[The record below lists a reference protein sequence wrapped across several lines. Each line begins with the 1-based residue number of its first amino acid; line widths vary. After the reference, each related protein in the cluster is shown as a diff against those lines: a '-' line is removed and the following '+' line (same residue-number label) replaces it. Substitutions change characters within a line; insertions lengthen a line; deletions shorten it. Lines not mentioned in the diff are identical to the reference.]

1 MIPFRPRATLKLNHM
16 RRASMSGHLLADLSN
31 EMADAVEAAARSTLL
46 VNGRQRY
53 PASGIAIGADLV
65 LTADHVVERDEDIS
79 IVTPEGRESAA
90 QLVGR
95 DPASDVAV
103 LRVPDA
109 GLTAATQAADEAR
122 VGQLLLMVGRPTRSG
137 PMASLGIVSAVSG
150 PWRGGRGGMLDRVI
164 RTDATPYPG
173 FSGGPLVTAG
183 GAVVGLMTTGLTN
196 GPAVGIPA
204 SIAWRIAETITQ
216 HGSLKR
222 GYLGISS
229 QPVRLPD
236 NAPEVAG
243 AQPRVGL
250 LLIRVEP
257 GSPADRA
264 GLIIGDILVAM
275 SGRLIEDAD
284 DLHAFLGPDRVG
296 QPQTLHVIRGG
307 ELREI
312 EVTVGARS

>member
-1 MIPFRPRATLKLNHM
+1 
-16 RRASMSGHLLADLSN
+16 MSEQVLAELSTQ
-31 EMADAVEAAARSTLL
+31 MADAVAAAARSTVL

-53 PASGIAIGADLV
+53 PASGIAIAADLV
-65 LTADHVVERDEDIS
+65 LTADHVVERDEDLS
-79 IVTPEGRESAA
+79 IVTPDDYESAA

-95 DPASDVAV
+95 DPASDIAV
-103 LRVPDA
+103 LRVPNG
-109 GLTAATQAADEAR
+109 GLTPATQADAAAR
-122 VGQLLLMVGRPTRSG
+122 VGQLILMVGRPTRSG

-183 GAVVGLMTTGLTN
+183 GAIVGMTTTGLTN
-196 GPAVGIPA
+196 GPAVGIPSA
-204 SIAWRIAETITQ
+204 IAWTIAETIMQ

-229 QPVRLPD
+229 QPVRLPG
-236 NAPEVAG
+236 NVPEVNG

-250 LLIRVEP
+250 LLMRVEP

-264 GLIIGDILVAM
+264 GLIIGDILVGM
-275 SGRLIEDAD
+275 NGRLIEDAD
-284 DLHAFLGPDRVG
+284 DLQAALGPDKVG
-296 QPQTLHVIRGG
+296 QAQTVQVIRGG
-307 ELREI
+307 ELRELQ
-312 EVTVGARS
+312 VVVGSRG

>member
-1 MIPFRPRATLKLNHM
+1 
-16 RRASMSGHLLADLSN
+16 MSEQVLAELSTQ
-31 EMADAVEAAARSTLL
+31 MADAVEAAARSTVL

-53 PASGIAIGADLV
+53 PASGIAIAADLV
-65 LTADHVVERDEDIS
+65 LTADHVVERDEDLT
-79 IVTPEGRESAA
+79 IVTHEDRESAA

-95 DPASDVAV
+95 DPASDIAV
-103 LRVPDA
+103 LRVPNGD
-109 GLTAATQAADEAR
+109 LIPATQADTAAR
-122 VGQLLLMVGRPTRSG
+122 VGQLILMVGRPTRSG

-173 FSGGPLVTAG
+173 FSGGPLVAAG
-183 GAVVGLMTTGLTN
+183 GAIIGMTTTGLTH
-196 GPAVGIPA
+196 GPAVGVPSA
-204 SIAWRIAETITQ
+204 IAWKIAETIVR

-236 NAPEVAG
+236 NAPEVNG

-250 LLIRVEP
+250 LLMRVEP

-264 GLIIGDILVAM
+264 GLIIGDILVGM
-275 SGRLIEDAD
+275 NGRLIEDAD
-284 DLHAFLGPDRVG
+284 DLQAALGPDKVG
-296 QPQTLHVIRGG
+296 QMQTVQLMRGG
-307 ELREI
+307 ELRELQ
-312 EVTVGARS
+312 VVVGARG